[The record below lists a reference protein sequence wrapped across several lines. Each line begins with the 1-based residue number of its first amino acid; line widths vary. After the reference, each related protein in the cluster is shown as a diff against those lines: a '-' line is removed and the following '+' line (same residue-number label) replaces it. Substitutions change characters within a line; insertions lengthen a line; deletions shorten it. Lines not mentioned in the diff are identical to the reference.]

1 MSSNELKD
9 AELLVRTLIL
19 ISRNFSNI
27 SSVAAAD
34 YVHLIISIA
43 SSVMLKVIIECI
55 FMSSDLFVYNVHKFT
70 LDCQQ
75 RDRRNVE

>member
-1 MSSNELKD
+1 MWQDGMSSNELKD

-43 SSVMLKVIIECI
+43 SSVILKVIIIECI
-55 FMSSDLFVYNVHKFT
+55 LMNVFLLVYNFIISI
-70 LDCQQ
+70 
-75 RDRRNVE
+75 